1 MITQVRKQ
9 KEKGKMRFTIG
20 IEKKN
25 RSFKITGQHGK
36 NSSKITQKRE
46 KWKTIKINKKQK
58 RKGDIGK
65 CRKKKNEVKTSDG
78 RKQNAKISRTR
89 PKRIVTFFFL
99 LVLLNLF
106 TADST

>member
-1 MITQVRKQ
+1 MIIQVRKQ

-58 RKGDIGK
+58 YYCKYYSTIARQHYLLI
-65 CRKKKNEVKTSDG
+65 KTLDY
-78 RKQNAKISRTR
+78 
-89 PKRIVTFFFL
+89 
-99 LVLLNLF
+99 
-106 TADST
+106 